1 MSDFSSWSSHVSLL
15 LDDAQRNLGSLQSQ
29 SSQVLP
35 RDVSFTLPPAS
46 GPQPLRSTSPTLGLR
61 GSSAKRWQSSQG
73 GFYSG
78 TSHLSLSQDGPL
90 GSTARAAA
98 PSTFALSASA
108 VARSSLGGS
117 AMSASASGPLGA
129 GLKRVSGGDNPVGL
143 GATPSYG
150 NLPTPTA
157 SGGLSPGGS
166 SGSTTLP
173 GEIESRFFTIDHEI
187 DRVRVE
193 LDKKLDTRL
202 HDVERYTNGLLNDFR
217 TEAQVREHEQ
227 RKLSRTELHDLRS
240 DIQSKTEE
248 MAVRLKDADILFAQM
263 KSMSA
268 MTSTK
273 IEVEQTRREIETR
286 INQIDSKSEA
296 TQRSVRMQSP
306 VSLCIVCSTA
316 FHHASEFF
324 PGTHVLSLLECNWMG
339 MVDRQ
344 TLASLDERIGTVQ
357 MSHSRFTHEATDRW
371 TLQDTHFEEL
381 EGKLKLLASRDDL
394 ARAQGMRACPFV
406 CVCVCV
412 CL

>member
-1 MSDFSSWSSHVSLL
+1 VSLL

-29 SSQVLP
+29 SSQSLLP
-35 RDVSFTLPPAS
+35 RDGAFALPPAS
-46 GPQPLRSTSPTLGLR
+46 GPQPLRSTSPTMGLR
-61 GSSAKRWQSSQG
+61 GLSAKRWQSSQG

-78 TSHLSLSQDGPL
+78 TGHVSLSQDGQSL

-108 VARSSLGGS
+108 VTRSSLGGS
-117 AMSASASGPLGA
+117 TLSASASGPLGA

-143 GATPSYG
+143 GATPYG
-150 NLPTPTA
+150 SLPTPTA
-157 SGGLSPGGS
+157 ASGGFSPGGS
-166 SGSTTLP
+166 NGSATLP

-268 MTSTK
+268 MTATK
-273 IEVEQTRREIETR
+273 IEVEHTRREVETR
-286 INQIDSKSEA
+286 INQIDSKSES
-296 TQRSVRMQSP
+296 TQRSV
-306 VSLCIVCSTA
+306 
-316 FHHASEFF
+316 
-324 PGTHVLSLLECNWMG
+324 
-339 MVDRQ
+339 
-344 TLASLDERIGTVQ
+344 
-357 MSHSRFTHEATDRW
+357 
-371 TLQDTHFEEL
+371 
-381 EGKLKLLASRDDL
+381 
-394 ARAQGMRACPFV
+394 
-406 CVCVCV
+406 
-412 CL
+412 